1 MERRLR
7 RGRVEKFSLG
17 ASLDLLSIHCSRS
30 PERQVRPIIHRVLVV
45 GGQDTAEGK
54 RYSLVK

>member
-1 MERRLR
+1 M
-7 RGRVEKFSLG
+7 RGRVEKFSLE

-45 GGQDTAEGK
+45 GGQVGDMARVYGAF
-54 RYSLVK
+54 SHGS